1 MGKNINVAGYINKI
15 IPFSSVDGEGNRM
28 AVFLQQCNYNCLY
41 CHNPETIN
49 RCINC
54 GACIE
59 VCPEGALDLVDGIV
73 KYDIDKC
80 INCDSCISICKNNS
94 SPKIL
99 ELTVDEVM
107 ERVNKVKPF
116 IEGITVS
123 GGECTLQSEFL
134 IQLFTRVKEEGL
146 TTFIDT
152 NGSTPIW
159 QNKALME
166 VTDKTMIDIKAF
178 DSDENKKLTGMDNQM
193 VIKNVQELAKADKIF
208 EIRTVVVPE
217 VLNNEHTVDMAS
229 RMIADINSDIQYK
242 LIKYRPLGVRKDLI
256 EARVPDDGY
265 MNHLGDIA
273 RNNGCNK
280 ILIV

>member
-59 VCPEGALDLVDGIV
+59 VCPKGALDLVDGIV

-193 VIKNVQELAKADKIF
+193 VIKNVQELAKADKVF

-217 VLNNEHTVDMAS
+217 VLNNEYTVDMAS
-229 RMIADINSDIQYK
+229 RMIAELNSDIQYK